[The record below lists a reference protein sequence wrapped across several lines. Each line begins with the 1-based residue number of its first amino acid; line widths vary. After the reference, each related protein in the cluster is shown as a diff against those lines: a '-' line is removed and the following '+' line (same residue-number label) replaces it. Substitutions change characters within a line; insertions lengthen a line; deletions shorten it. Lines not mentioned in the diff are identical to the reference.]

1 MPAGP
6 AGGREREILTAIV
19 ETFIASGEPVG
30 SRTLARSSRE
40 GLSAA
45 TIRNVMADLAD
56 AGFLEQP
63 HASAG
68 RVPTAEAYRYYVEQ
82 LSGEAH
88 LSHENQSIIQDT
100 LAGGTDGEECM
111 ERTSHVLS
119 LISHSVGVTV
129 ATAGPRNA
137 LEHVYFSRLSDQKV
151 LAVVV
156 TRSGV
161 VRGRVL
167 RLDIPQSDLDL
178 AARYIN
184 ENFRGWTMDDMR
196 AELARRIE
204 KERSEYERLMKS
216 IEQLYQQG
224 ALASSD
230 DTQAVFVEGAAN
242 LVTGSEDRSRLQ
254 DMLRT
259 LEEKEKVVKLLGAY
273 LDTRQEA
280 VRVVIG
286 LDEALPASNLQNFV
300 LIGAPARVGGEVMGS
315 LAVIGPTRRE
325 PGSNQ
330 RRLAQDRKPSR
341 LRPSAMRFWTD
352 WLACRRNST
361 MPASAR
367 CGNSRNSANSP
378 RPMSSG
384 LFCRSLTVLS
394 AR

>member
-1 MPAGP
+1 MPPGP

-100 LAGGTDGEECM
+100 LTGVTDVQEFM

-119 LISHSVGVTV
+119 LISHGVGVTV
-129 ATAGPRNA
+129 ATSGPRNA
-137 LEHVYFSRLSDQKV
+137 LEHVYFSRLGDQKV
-151 LAVVV
+151 LAVLV
-156 TRSGV
+156 TKSGV
-161 VRGRVL
+161 VRDRLL
-167 RLDIPQSDLDL
+167 RLDISQADLDL

-184 ENFRGWTMDDMR
+184 ENFRGWTVGDMR
-196 AELARRIE
+196 AEIARRLDQ
-204 KERSEYERLMKS
+204 ERSEYDRLLQS

-224 ALASSD
+224 ALTTND

-242 LVTGSEDRSRLQ
+242 LVGQQVSGEEDRQRLQ

-286 LDEALPASNLQNFV
+286 LDEALPSMQNFV
-300 LIGAPARVGGEVMGS
+300 LIGAPARMGGEVMGS
-315 LAVIGPTRRE
+315 LAVIGPTRLDYQHTM
-325 PGSNQ
+325 SAVSYIA
-330 RRLAQDRKPSR
+330 RLFDK
-341 LRPSAMRFWTD
+341 
-352 WLACRRNST
+352 
-361 MPASAR
+361 
-367 CGNSRNSANSP
+367 
-378 RPMSSG
+378 
-384 LFCRSLTVLS
+384 VLNES
-394 AR
+394 E

>member
-1 MPAGP
+1 LPAES
-6 AGGREREILTAIV
+6 R
-19 ETFIASGEPVG
+19 
-30 SRTLARSSRE
+30 SRTLARASRE

-56 AGFLEQP
+56 AGFLDQP

-100 LAGGTDGEECM
+100 LTGVTDVQEFM

-119 LISHSVGVTV
+119 LISHGVGITV
-129 ATAGPRNA
+129 ATTGPQNA

-161 VRGRVL
+161 VRDRVL

-184 ENFRGWTMDDMR
+184 ENFRGWTMGDMR
-196 AELARRIE
+196 AELARRLE
-204 KERSEYERLMKS
+204 QERSEYDSLMKS

-224 ALASSD
+224 ALASND
-230 DTQAVFVEGAAN
+230 DTQVVFVEGAAN
-242 LVTGSEDRSRLQ
+242 LVGNRVTGDEDRQRLQ

-315 LAVIGPTRRE
+315 LAVIGPTRLDYQHTM
-325 PGSNQ
+325 SAVSYIA
-330 RRLAQDRKPSR
+330 RLFDKLLNESE
-341 LRPSAMRFWTD
+341 
-352 WLACRRNST
+352 
-361 MPASAR
+361 
-367 CGNSRNSANSP
+367 
-378 RPMSSG
+378 
-384 LFCRSLTVLS
+384 
-394 AR
+394 

>member
-19 ETFIASGEPVG
+19 ETFIASGEPG
-30 SRTLARSSRE
+30 GAGTLARASRE

-45 TIRNVMADLAD
+45 TIRNVMADLAE

-82 LSGEAH
+82 LSGEAR

-100 LAGGTDGEECM
+100 LTGVTDVEEFM

-129 ATAGPRNA
+129 ATSGPRNA

-161 VRGRVL
+161 VRDRVL
-167 RLDIPQSDLDL
+167 RLDLPQSELDL
-178 AARYIN
+178 AARFIN
-184 ENFRGWTMDDMR
+184 EKFRGWVEEDMR
-196 AELARRIE
+196 AEIARRLE
-204 KERSEYERLMKS
+204 KERSEYDRLMGS
-216 IEQLYQQG
+216 IAQLYQQG
-224 ALASSD
+224 AL
-230 DTQAVFVEGAAN
+230 TTTEGPEVVFVEGAAN
-242 LVTGSEDRSRLQ
+242 LVTGEDDRQRLQ

-259 LEEKEKVVKLLGAY
+259 LEEKEKVVKLLGSY
-273 LDTRQEA
+273 LDTKQEA

-286 LDEALPASNLQNFV
+286 LDETMPSMRNFV

-315 LAVIGPTRRE
+315 LAVIGPTRLDYQHTM
-325 PGSNQ
+325 SAVSYIA
-330 RRLAQDRKPSR
+330 RLFVKLLNESE
-341 LRPSAMRFWTD
+341 
-352 WLACRRNST
+352 
-361 MPASAR
+361 
-367 CGNSRNSANSP
+367 
-378 RPMSSG
+378 
-384 LFCRSLTVLS
+384 
-394 AR
+394 

>member
-1 MPAGP
+1 MPALP
-6 AGGREREILTAIV
+6 PGGREREILTAIV

-40 GLSAA
+40 GLSPA

-88 LSHENQSIIQDT
+88 LSPENQSIIQGT
-100 LAGGTDGEECM
+100 LAGVTDVEEFM

-129 ATAGPRNA
+129 ATSGTRNPLGNA

-161 VRGRVL
+161 VRDRVL
-167 RLDIPQSDLDL
+167 RLDIPQADLDL

-184 ENFRGWTMDDMR
+184 ENFRGWTMGDMR

-204 KERSEYERLMKS
+204 QERSEYDRLMKS

-224 ALASSD
+224 ALASTD
-230 DTQAVFVEGAAN
+230 DTQAVFVEGTAN
-242 LVTGSEDRSRLQ
+242 LVANSAAGQEDRTRLQ

-259 LEEKEKVVKLLGAY
+259 LDEKEKVVKLLGAY

-286 LDEALPASNLQNFV
+286 LDQALPASNLQNFV

-315 LAVIGPTRRE
+315 LAVIGPTRLDYQHTM
-325 PGSNQ
+325 SAVSYIA
-330 RRLAQDRKPSR
+330 RLFDKLLNESE
-341 LRPSAMRFWTD
+341 
-352 WLACRRNST
+352 
-361 MPASAR
+361 
-367 CGNSRNSANSP
+367 
-378 RPMSSG
+378 
-384 LFCRSLTVLS
+384 
-394 AR
+394 